1 MRRQIAWDKV
11 ENPSPEKTPQILPSF
26 EETTPPVTYPEEV
39 EETLRIPME
48 IEPLDKT
55 QLEELGL
62 NTCNH
67 DIPLSSREIP
77 SVDEPETQPLPNFSP
92 LDVNLGDKRGTD
104 PPINLY
110 SSGSFRM
117 KLLKTLS
124 LDESRSHEFNL
135 FFDLEENSE
144 EEVIDIMTENM
155 EEYMSKTRDDYGSG
169 IARPKI
175 DDKDHFEIKGQFLK
189 ELRDN
194 TFSDQVML
202 RFFLMSLT
210 GAVSHWLRN
219 KPTGSIKTWED
230 LKARFLILTRQILD
244 SKGVI
249 PAKTVAD
256 EKVAIQEMAE
266 DYDLWSMRMEQY
278 LTHTDYALWEVIM
291 NGDAPA
297 TIASASA
304 GTEVGILGLSSI
316 ESFNGIQGIQRP
328 YVNQSRPEGLDKTY
342 DMRFQKLISQL
353 EIHGEVISQEDAN
366 LKLLKKIP

>member
-1 MRRQIAWDKV
+1 M
-11 ENPSPEKTPQILPSF
+11 T
-26 EETTPPVTYPEEV
+26 ET
-39 EETLRIPME
+39 M
-48 IEPLDKT
+48 
-55 QLEELGL
+55 
-62 NTCNH
+62 
-67 DIPLSSREIP
+67 
-77 SVDEPETQPLPNFSP
+77 
-92 LDVNLGDKRGTD
+92 
-104 PPINLY
+104 
-110 SSGSFRM
+110 
-117 KLLKTLS
+117 
-124 LDESRSHEFNL
+124 
-135 FFDLEENSE
+135 EEN
-144 EEVIDIMTENM
+144 
-155 EEYMSKTRDDYGSG
+155 MSKTRDDYGSG

-175 DDKDHFEIKGQFLK
+175 DDKAHFELKGQFLK

-230 LKARFLILTRQILD
+230 LKEVILFYNGLEVLTRQILD

-249 PAKTVAD
+249 PTKTVAD
-256 EKVAIQEMAE
+256 EK
-266 DYDLWSMRMEQY
+266 MRMEQY